1 MKSRKSRFL
10 KQRVPTIQRM
20 ATSRGMSPRAT
31 SRNGLP
37 VGLEE
42 CIQRLGKE
50 LACSICFSAFEDA
63 VVTGCDHYF
72 CERCLASA
80 LDARP
85 NCPLCKAPV
94 KRRELRVDQRMR
106 DFVSGYKRVL
116 VAHKLTSVYCSQIR
130 AKRPEPHAGVPFTAR
145 LSMPPH
151 APPENTREM
160 PPPPPRCPKRT
171 RVNMAVMSGGHV
183 ASAGSKHE
191 RVPTL
196 ASSPQKSDRPEWLC
210 GFCTLLNSGGATRC
224 SACGAG
230 KTRASTHAS
239 SPKIPASPSKML
251 ATEHDVHGTANTGPK
266 SPTGQQHASTT
277 HGAET

>member
-85 NCPLCKAPV
+85 SCPLCKAPV

-116 VAHKLTSVYCSQIR
+116 VAHKLTSVYCSQFW
-130 AKRPEPHAGVPFTAR
+130 AKRPKTRSSVPPMATGERAR
-145 LSMPPH
+145 DASTPASMSQTY
-151 APPENTREM
+151 TRRCGGNVRR
-160 PPPPPRCPKRT
+160 PRCVR
-171 RVNMAVMSGGHV
+171 
-183 ASAGSKHE
+183 
-191 RVPTL
+191 
-196 ASSPQKSDRPEWLC
+196 
-210 GFCTLLNSGGATRC
+210 GF
-224 SACGAG
+224 
-230 KTRASTHAS
+230 
-239 SPKIPASPSKML
+239 
-251 ATEHDVHGTANTGPK
+251 GT
-266 SPTGQQHASTT
+266 
-277 HGAET
+277 

>member
-37 VGLEE
+37 VGLED

-85 NCPLCKAPV
+85 SCPLCKAPV

-130 AKRPEPHAGVPFTAR
+130 AKRPKTRSSVP
-145 LSMPPH
+145 PN
-151 APPENTREM
+151 APPENGREM
-160 PPPPPRCPKRT
+160 PPPPPRCPKHT
-171 RVNMAVMSGGHV
+171 RVDVAAMSGGHV
-183 ASAGSKHE
+183 ASAGSERE

-196 ASSPQKSDRPEWLC
+196 DSSPHKFDRPEWLC

-230 KTRASTHAS
+230 KTRASANTY
-239 SPKIPASPSKML
+239 SPKISASPSNML
-251 ATEHDVHGTANTGPK
+251 ATERDVPGTAK
-266 SPTGQQHASTT
+266 FRV
-277 HGAET
+277 E

>member
-1 MKSRKSRFL
+1 MENQNNFKMKSRKSRFL

-50 LACSICFSAFEDA
+50 LACSICFSAFGDA

-85 NCPLCKAPV
+85 SCPLCKAPV

-130 AKRPEPHAGVPFTAR
+130 AKRPKTRSSVP
-145 LSMPPH
+145 PN
-151 APPENTREM
+151 APPENGREM
-160 PPPPPRCPKRT
+160 PPPPPRCPKHT
-171 RVNMAVMSGGHV
+171 RVDVAAMSGGHV
-183 ASAGSKHE
+183 ASAGSERE

-196 ASSPQKSDRPEWLC
+196 DSSPHKFDRPEWLC

-230 KTRASTHAS
+230 KTRASANTY
-239 SPKIPASPSKML
+239 SPKISASPSNML
-251 ATEHDVHGTANTGPK
+251 ATERDVPGTAK
-266 SPTGQQHASTT
+266 FRV
-277 HGAET
+277 E

>member
-1 MKSRKSRFL
+1 MENQNNFKMKSRKSRFL

-85 NCPLCKAPV
+85 SCPLCKAPV

-130 AKRPEPHAGVPFTAR
+130 AKRPKTRSSVP
-145 LSMPPH
+145 PN
-151 APPENTREM
+151 APPENGREM
-160 PPPPPRCPKRT
+160 PPPPPRCPKHT
-171 RVNMAVMSGGHV
+171 RVDVAAMSGGHV
-183 ASAGSKHE
+183 ASAGSERE

-196 ASSPQKSDRPEWLC
+196 DSSPHKFDRPEWLC

-230 KTRASTHAS
+230 KTRASANTY
-239 SPKIPASPSKML
+239 SPKISASPSNML
-251 ATEHDVHGTANTGPK
+251 ATERDVPGTAK
-266 SPTGQQHASTT
+266 FRV
-277 HGAET
+277 E

>member
-1 MKSRKSRFL
+1 VENQNNFKMKSRKSRFL

-85 NCPLCKAPV
+85 SCPLCKAPV

-130 AKRPEPHAGVPFTAR
+130 AKRPKTRSSVP
-145 LSMPPH
+145 PN
-151 APPENTREM
+151 APPENGREM
-160 PPPPPRCPKRT
+160 PPPPPRCPKHT
-171 RVNMAVMSGGHV
+171 RVDVAAMSGGHV
-183 ASAGSKHE
+183 ASAGSERE

-196 ASSPQKSDRPEWLC
+196 DSSPHKFDRPEWLC

-230 KTRASTHAS
+230 KTRASANTY
-239 SPKIPASPSKML
+239 SPKISASPSNML
-251 ATEHDVHGTANTGPK
+251 ATERDVPGTAK
-266 SPTGQQHASTT
+266 FRV
-277 HGAET
+277 E

>member
-85 NCPLCKAPV
+85 SCPLCKAPV

-130 AKRPEPHAGVPFTAR
+130 AKRPKTRSSVP
-145 LSMPPH
+145 PN
-151 APPENTREM
+151 APPENGREM
-160 PPPPPRCPKRT
+160 PPPPPRCPKHT
-171 RVNMAVMSGGHV
+171 RVDVAAMSGGHV
-183 ASAGSKHE
+183 ASAGSERE

-196 ASSPQKSDRPEWLC
+196 DSSPHKFDRPEWLC
-210 GFCTLLNSGGATRC
+210 GFCAAELGRRNALFSLRRGKNPSECEYLL
-224 SACGAG
+224 
-230 KTRASTHAS
+230 
-239 SPKIPASPSKML
+239 
-251 ATEHDVHGTANTGPK
+251 
-266 SPTGQQHASTT
+266 
-277 HGAET
+277 AENLGVTFEYVGN

>member
-85 NCPLCKAPV
+85 SCPLCKAPV

-130 AKRPEPHAGVPFTAR
+130 AKRPKTRSSVP
-145 LSMPPH
+145 PN
-151 APPENTREM
+151 APPENGREM

-171 RVNMAVMSGGHV
+171 RVDVAAMSGGHV
-183 ASAGSKHE
+183 ASAGSERE

-196 ASSPQKSDRPEWLC
+196 DSSPHKFDRPEWLC

-230 KTRASTHAS
+230 KTRASANTY
-239 SPKIPASPSKML
+239 SPKISASPSNML
-251 ATEHDVHGTANTGPK
+251 ATERDVPGTAK
-266 SPTGQQHASTT
+266 FRV
-277 HGAET
+277 E

>member
-1 MKSRKSRFL
+1 MENQNNFKMKSRKSRFL

-85 NCPLCKAPV
+85 SCPLCKAPV

-116 VAHKLTSVYCSQIR
+116 VAHKLTSVYCSQIPGEATQNALVCAAQCATGER
-130 AKRPEPHAGVPFTAR
+130 ARDASTPA
-145 LSMPPH
+145 SMSQTY
-151 APPENTREM
+151 TRRCGGNVRR
-160 PPPPPRCPKRT
+160 PRCVR
-171 RVNMAVMSGGHV
+171 
-183 ASAGSKHE
+183 
-191 RVPTL
+191 
-196 ASSPQKSDRPEWLC
+196 
-210 GFCTLLNSGGATRC
+210 GF
-224 SACGAG
+224 
-230 KTRASTHAS
+230 
-239 SPKIPASPSKML
+239 
-251 ATEHDVHGTANTGPK
+251 GT
-266 SPTGQQHASTT
+266 
-277 HGAET
+277 

>member
-1 MKSRKSRFL
+1 MYQEVDSRGLYCVQNNFKMKSRKSRFL

-85 NCPLCKAPV
+85 SCPLCKAPV
-94 KRRELRVDQRMR
+94 KRRELRVESMHAEQPLDHRAVRLGDAPLRLAAAEGARQHAARAPQKTR
-106 DFVSGYKRVL
+106 DTRERLDGVRLFVFGLGSLFVLPRVVL
-116 VAHKLTSVYCSQIR
+116 VAGRGSRKGLFRGRPCVHVSPGDARDARERHLDRGGDPSTWENMRTIAR
-130 AKRPEPHAGVPFTAR
+130 AEGPRALLAGAAPR
-145 LSMPPH
+145 LLKV
-151 APPENTREM
+151 AP
-160 PPPPPRCPKRT
+160 
-171 RVNMAVMSGGHV
+171 
-183 ASAGSKHE
+183 
-191 RVPTL
+191 
-196 ASSPQKSDRPEWLC
+196 
-210 GFCTLLNSGGATRC
+210 
-224 SACGAG
+224 ACGIMIGSYEYAKAAFAG
-230 KTRASTHAS
+230 A
-239 SPKIPASPSKML
+239 
-251 ATEHDVHGTANTGPK
+251 
-266 SPTGQQHASTT
+266 
-277 HGAET
+277 